1 MIDTDKYEGHTPAP
15 WKPTRLSNKMW
26 TVGNLSVEWQEADKL
41 LIADTPLLLAEV
53 KRLRYIAK
61 NCLEA
66 IEAGGDRETGT
77 MMLIKENLKG
87 MIEDVDISN

>member
-1 MIDTDKYEGHTPAP
+1 MIDIDKYERIFKATYHSKTYQCDTFLAHG
-15 WKPTRLSNKMW
+15 LS
-26 TVGNLSVEWQEADKL
+26 
-41 LIADTPLLLAEV
+41 LLAEV
-53 KRLRYIAK
+53 ERLRYIAK